1 MSTGYTH
8 ANYLHLGVAAPNPR
22 ASASVSARPAP
33 LQAGARSTRRGLR
46 VEAVNSF
53 EGGFVGVHW
62 LSKKGIVS
70 TSTIVRRLIVSMAQL
85 QL

>member
-1 MSTGYTH
+1 MQ
-8 ANYLHLGVAAPNPR
+8 
-22 ASASVSARPAP
+22 SATVNRQAP
-33 LQAGARSTRRGLR
+33 LQASAQSTRRGLR

-70 TSTIVRRLIVSMAQL
+70 TSAIVRRLIVSMAQL